1 MCKAGAGE
9 SDKGNERMRGVWK
22 GPFFELIC
30 LFAHSFKISVTR
42 FFFDSFR
49 KGCFQASKREEG
61 LKENTERERE
71 KKKSPRGSLGRRRK
85 KEGEK
90 NKGRS

>member
-1 MCKAGAGE
+1 MCGRA
-9 SDKGNERMRGVWK
+9 
-22 GPFFELIC
+22 PFLSLFVCSLIRSKF
-30 LFAHSFKISVTR
+30 LSPV

-71 KKKSPRGSLGRRRK
+71 REKKKSKGKPRK
-85 KEGEK
+85 KKKKRRGKEQRTVLE
-90 NKGRS
+90 NKRG